1 MTTPDNAI
9 QILRTSYSTA
19 GLPTLGE
26 ARFEIL
32 IGDSRLGVTVSEH
45 GVAFGEAV
53 EGNAD
58 FTYRISAEDWA
69 TFTSEPPPRGYTTA
83 QSMRAA
89 IGWESLTGD
98 RASWAVN
105 SPLLDGILE
114 TLRQAQSPRP
124 ERNPD
129 PTPEAGRSPIVG
141 NYLTIDIQGRLQRL
155 YVETSGTGQQTI
167 LCLHTA
173 GADSRQFRYLLED
186 TELTARYRFVAFDM
200 PWHGRSD
207 PPADWAQ
214 QTYRLTTQTYADTI
228 LAVVAA
234 LDVDRP
240 IVMGCSMGG
249 AIALYLSAVHGDR
262 FSAALALE
270 GGLGN
275 PGRFVPW
282 TNHLSVDHSH
292 FLTSWVGG
300 LIAPSSPSASRAQT
314 LWGYAQS
321 GPGVY
326 QGDTYFY
333 STDLPRH
340 AENLGPATCPLWVF
354 SGEYDYSATTEMS
367 RSAAERLGGTLVEMP
382 GFGHFPMSE
391 DPAVFRSYLVPVLDE
406 LATRLESR

>member
-1 MTTPDNAI
+1 MTTPENAI
-9 QILRTSYSTA
+9 QILRTTYSTA
-19 GLPTLGE
+19 GLPALGQ
-26 ARFEIL
+26 ARFDL
-32 IGDSRLGVTVSEH
+32 VIGDTRFGVSTSED
-45 GVAFGEAV
+45 GIAFGEAAGS
-53 EGNAD
+53 EAD
-58 FTYRISAEDWA
+58 FSYRITGEDWA
-69 TFTSEPPPRGYTTA
+69 AFTSEPPPRGYTTA
-83 QSMRAA
+83 QAMRAA
-89 IGWESLTGD
+89 IGWQAVTGE

-105 SPLLDGILE
+105 SPLIDGILE
-114 TLRQAQSPRP
+114 ALREAQSPRP

-129 PTPEAGRSPIVG
+129 PAPVAGRSPIEG
-141 NYLTIDIQGRLQRL
+141 SYLTIPVQGTLQRL
-155 YVETSGTGQQTI
+155 YVETSGTGAQTI

-186 TELTARYRFVAFDM
+186 EELTTRFRFVAFDM

-214 QTYRLTTQTYADTI
+214 QTYQLTTRTYADTI
-228 LAVVAA
+228 LAVVAG
-234 LDVDRP
+234 LGLDRP
-240 IVMGCSMGG
+240 IVLGCSMGG
-249 AIALYLSAVHGDR
+249 AIALYLSSVHGDQ

-300 LIAPSSPSASRAQT
+300 LIAPSSPTSSRAQT

-340 AENLGPATCPLWVF
+340 AEDLGPATCPLWIF
-354 SGEYDYSATTEMS
+354 SGEYDYSATTQMS
-367 RSAAERLGGTLVEMP
+367 RTAAERLGGTLVEMP

-391 DPAVFRSYLVPVLDE
+391 DPAVFRGYLMPVLDE
-406 LATRLESR
+406 LQARLESM